1 MICPQ
6 ALSFNKLKAFFKKIM
21 AKKKTKKKS
30 NEHIYKKGESLAKI
44 SQELTGTNYKIF
56 AILSKNG
63 YTMENLPDG
72 AVLKWE

>member
-1 MICPQ
+1 MPQ
-6 ALSFNKLKAFFKKIM
+6 ALSFNELKAFFKKIM
-21 AKKKTKKKS
+21 AKKKTKKKT

>member
-1 MICPQ
+1 MPPG
-6 ALSFNKLKAFFKKIM
+6 LKFYELKAFFKKIM
-21 AKKKTKKKS
+21 AKKKTKKKP

>member
-6 ALSFNKLKAFFKKIM
+6 ALSFKELKAFFKKIM
-21 AKKKTKKKS
+21 AKKKTKKKT

-56 AILSKNG
+56 AILAKNG

>member
-6 ALSFNKLKAFFKKIM
+6 ALSFNELKAFFKKIM
-21 AKKKTKKKS
+21 AKKKTKKKT

>member
-1 MICPQ
+1 
-6 ALSFNKLKAFFKKIM
+6 M
-21 AKKKTKKKS
+21 AKKKTKKKT
-30 NEHIYKKGESLAKI
+30 NQHIYKKGESRAKI

>member
-6 ALSFNKLKAFFKKIM
+6 ALSYTSLRPFFKKIM
-21 AKKKTKKKS
+21 AKKKTKKKT

-56 AILSKNG
+56 AILAKNG